1 MKFLLLN
8 GECFLV
14 LIMAM
19 MTAKMV
25 IVTNPPNLLDGRQ
38 NMEHFLVGKIFGL
51 TNDIRIKAGTNE
63 MKNKIRSLKF

>member
-8 GECFLV
+8 GDCFLV

-19 MTAKMV
+19 MTKIV
-25 IVTNPPNLLDGRQ
+25 IVTNPPNLLDGRK